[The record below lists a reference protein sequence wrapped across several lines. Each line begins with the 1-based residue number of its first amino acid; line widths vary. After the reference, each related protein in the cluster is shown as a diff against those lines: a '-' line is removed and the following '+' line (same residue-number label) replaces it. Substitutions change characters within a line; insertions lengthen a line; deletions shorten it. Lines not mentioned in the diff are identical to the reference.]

1 METVLVQS
9 EYELERGKPMPS
21 KNHALVQGNI
31 YFLLR
36 QKYESVYRFVTEVSI
51 LMQEKERIPD
61 LAIYEQLEF
70 TPGIDEVRLET
81 PPLAAIEILSPTQ
94 NLADL
99 IAKSYRYFEAGV
111 KSYWLVLPDLTSIY
125 VFSAPNEYEVFAK
138 KGTLKDTQLNIELDL
153 EAIFR

>member
-1 METVLVQS
+1 METVLLQS
-9 EYELERGKPMPS
+9 EYELERGKPIPS
-21 KNHALVQGNI
+21 KNHAIVQGNI

-36 QKYESVYRFVTEVSI
+36 QKYESLYRFVTEVSI
-51 LMQEKERIPD
+51 LMHEKERIPD

-70 TPGIDEVRLET
+70 TPGNDEVRLET
-81 PPLAAIEILSPTQ
+81 PPLTAIEILSPTQ

-138 KGTLKDTQLNIELDL
+138 KGTLKDTQLNIELEL
-153 EAIFR
+153 EEILK

>member
-9 EYELERGKPMPS
+9 EYELERGKPVPS
-21 KNHALVQGNI
+21 KNHAIVQGNI

-36 QKYESVYRFVTEVSI
+36 QKYESTYRFVTEVSI
-51 LMQEKERIPD
+51 LMHEKERIPD

-70 TPGIDEVRLET
+70 TPGNDEVRLET
-81 PPLAAIEILSPTQ
+81 PPLAAVEILSPTQ
-94 NLADL
+94 SLADL

-153 EAIFR
+153 EAIFK